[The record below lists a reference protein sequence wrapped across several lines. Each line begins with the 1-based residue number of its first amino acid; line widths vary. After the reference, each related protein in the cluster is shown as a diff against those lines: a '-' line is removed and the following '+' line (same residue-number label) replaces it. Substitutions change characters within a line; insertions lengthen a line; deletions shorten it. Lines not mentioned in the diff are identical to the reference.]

1 MTPFLVAVAALGV
14 LVAAAL
20 AWPLRRASPR
30 LFAGMLV
37 ALPVLAV
44 ALYQLVGTPAGL
56 DVRPRPGLEAAA
68 PTLDEAIARL
78 RADLERDPRQPE
90 GWRLLGRGLSRQ
102 GDAPGARDAFARAAA
117 LAPEADDVLVEFA
130 EARALADPARRFD
143 ADAVALLRQVLDRNG
158 GHQRARWFLGIAQR
172 QAGED
177 AAAAET
183 WEPLLDLVD
192 AEAARA
198 LRPQIDAARAAAGL
212 PALPVAEASGHAL
225 TVRVAL
231 DPALAADGRFG
242 ADAAVF
248 VVARAPDGPAMP
260 VAATRLRLGDLPAE
274 VVLDDGDSPM
284 PTARLSQLQDVL
296 VSARISAGGDATRS
310 ADDVESAPV
319 RVTLPAAGPVDIVIG
334 SRGAGAAA
342 PPGA

>member
-1 MTPFLVAVAALGV
+1 MTAFLFAVAALAV

-37 ALPVLAV
+37 AIPVLAV
-44 ALYQLVGTPAGL
+44 ALYQVVGTPGGL
-56 DVRPRPGLEAAA
+56 GVGPQPGVAADA

-78 RADLERDPRQPE
+78 RADLDRDPRQPE
-90 GWRLLGRGLSRQ
+90 GWRLLARGLARQ
-102 GDAPGARDAFARAAA
+102 GDATGARDAFARAAA
-117 LAPEADDVLVEFA
+117 LAPEADDVLVEYA

-143 ADAVALLRQVLDRNG
+143 AEAVALLRQVLDRNPG
-158 GHQRARWFLGIAQR
+158 QQRARWFLGIAQR

-183 WEPLLDLVD
+183 WAPLLAVVD
-192 AEAARA
+192 ADAARA

-212 PALPVAEASGHAL
+212 PALPAAEGPAHAL
-225 TVRVAL
+225 TVRVSL

-248 VVARAPDGPAMP
+248 VVARAPDGPPMP
-260 VAATRLRLGDLPAE
+260 VAAERLRLGDLPAE

-296 VSARISAGGDATRS
+296 VSARISASGDATRS
-310 ADDVESAPV
+310 GGDVDSAPV
-319 RVTLPAAGPVDIVIG
+319 RVALPAAGPVDIVIG
-334 SRGAGAAA
+334 RAGAPA
-342 PPGA
+342 P